1 MVLEQNKNMETPS
14 HKACLKGH
22 LNVLE
27 LLLHTDPWVA
37 SLVNRYQET
46 LIFVATRR
54 GHAHVVKHLL
64 NNFPE
69 ILPLEED
76 RFTTSLHVAASE
88 GHTEIVKSIIEVR
101 QDFAWGKDIQGCT
114 PLHLACNNGHLEI
127 TRELLRLDPDLSC
140 LQEQDNGGRT
150 PLHLAAIRGQ
160 VNILDEILSASQEP
174 VNILTAGRETALHLA
189 VKNNQ
194 FDATKFLVEK
204 VNIIDLVNFPNKD
217 GDTILHLA
225 MARRLYRLKVP
236 TLEAFNTCVHGM
248 ISSINLTEMDSNM
261 LVIYNIKRVG
271 RYGDCHAVNAVNHK
285 GLTALDVS
293 LREAGGKMCSKLSLE
308 SPQIPQL
315 SRPLEPT
322 ELIGLTTQAHNW
334 QSELLQ
340 SSRSLLKRQ
349 ASEISET
356 PSMGE
361 LETLRSGGLISRTTG
376 PIQSKLEGQGVY
388 YPCQKELNLHIEGLQ
403 NDRNTITIVAVL
415 IASVTFTA
423 GFNPPG
429 GVYQDGL
436 LIGRSTRGRSIL
448 FKVFM
453 ICNNLALF
461 LSLGIVIVLVS
472 VVPFTRKSLTKL
484 LAWNHKALWL
494 SVSFMAMAYMAGS
507 WIIIP

>member
-88 GHTEIVKSIIEVR
+88 GHTGELMNSLNLMNCLIVKSIIEVR

-225 MARRLYRLKVP
+225 MARRLYR
-236 TLEAFNTCVHGM
+236 
-248 ISSINLTEMDSNM
+248 
-261 LVIYNIKRVG
+261 
-271 RYGDCHAVNAVNHK
+271 
-285 GLTALDVS
+285 
-293 LREAGGKMCSKLSLE
+293 MCSKLSLE